1 MKYDFLTNEE
11 NKKVNFIFDDIEKQF
26 KKNLLTKLESDFI
39 FFKKINKE
47 FEKYSFKIF
56 EICTN
61 RKEFKK

>member
-11 NKKVNFIFDDIEKQF
+11 NKKVNFIFDDIEKQL
-26 KKNLLTKLESDFI
+26 KKNLLTKLEADFI

-47 FEKYSFKIF
+47 FEKYSVKIF
-56 EICTN
+56 KICTN